1 MSLSQAEVSA
11 FAATLDSA
19 QQERKL
25 LARLGD
31 VPLQVADGYRVQRE
45 LQRRRLARGEK
56 LVGYKMGLTSL
67 AKMKQ
72 IGLSS
77 PVFGFLTDG
86 HRAADGAAVDTAT
99 LAQPR
104 VEPEIAFIL
113 ARPLDGECGIE
124 EVLAA
129 TAAIAPAIEV
139 LDSRFNGFKFDL
151 ASAIADNTSAA
162 RFVVGESR
170 KSAAGIDL
178 AKIGVVVRKNGV
190 EAARG
195 TGENVL
201 GHPARSVAM
210 LAGMLKAEGTVLPAG
225 AIVMTGGITEAVPVG
240 RGDKVQVSIEALGT
254 VSAAFN

>member
-1 MSLSQAEVSA
+1 
-11 FAATLDSA
+11 
-19 QQERKL
+19 
-25 LARLGD
+25 
-31 VPLQVADGYRVQRE
+31 
-45 LQRRRLARGEK
+45 
-56 LVGYKMGLTSL
+56 
-67 AKMKQ
+67 
-72 IGLSS
+72 
-77 PVFGFLTDG
+77 VFGFLTDG
-86 HRAADGAAVDTAT
+86 HRAADGAALDTAS

-113 ARPLDGECGIE
+113 ARPLDGECSIE

-162 RFVVGESR
+162 RFVVGEAR
-170 KSAAGIDL
+170 KPAAGIDL
-178 AKIGVVVRKNGV
+178 AKIGVVVRKNGA

-210 LAGMLKAEGTVLPAG
+210 LATMLKAEGTVLPAG
-225 AIVMTGGITEAVPVG
+225 AIVMTGGITEAVAVA
-240 RGDKVQVSIEALGT
+240 RGDRVQVSIEALGA
-254 VSAAFN
+254 VSVAFN

>member
-1 MSLSQAEVSA
+1 MSLSQAEVAA
-11 FAATLDSA
+11 FAETLDSA
-19 QQERKL
+19 QRERRL
-25 LARLGD
+25 LARLAD
-31 VPLQVADGYRVQRE
+31 MPLQVGDGYRVQRE
-45 LQRRRLARGEK
+45 LQRRRIARGEQ

-86 HRAADGAAVDTAT
+86 HGASDGGELDTAS
-99 LAQPR
+99 LSQPR
-104 VEPEIAFIL
+104 VEPEIAFIM
-113 ARPLDGECGIE
+113 ARDIDGECTLE

-129 TAAIAPAIEV
+129 TAFVAPAIEV

-162 RFVVGESR
+162 RFVVGQAR
-170 KSAAGIDL
+170 KAPAGIDL
-178 AKIGVVVRKNGV
+178 AKIGVVVRKNGS

-195 TGENVL
+195 WGENVL

-210 LAGMLKAEGTVLPAG
+210 LAAMLKAEGTALPAG
-225 AIVMTGGITEAVPVG
+225 AIVMTGGITEAISVA
-240 RGDKVQVSIEALGT
+240 RGDRVEVNLEALGT
-254 VSAAFN
+254 VSVAFN

>member
-1 MSLSQAEVSA
+1 MALSQAEIAA
-11 FAATLDSA
+11 FAETLDAA
-19 QQERKL
+19 QRERRL

-31 VPLQVADGYRVQRE
+31 TPLYVDDGYRVQRE

-56 LVGYKMGLTSL
+56 LIGYKMGLTSP

-77 PVFGFLTDG
+77 PVFGFLTDA
-86 HRAADGAAVDTAT
+86 HRAADGAELDTAS

-113 ARPLDGECGIE
+113 SRALDDECGIE

-162 RFVVGESR
+162 RFIVGEAR
-170 KSAAGIDL
+170 RPAAGVDL
-178 AKIGVVVRKNGV
+178 AKIGVVVRKNGA

-210 LAGMLKAEGTVLPAG
+210 LSAMLKAEGAVLPAG
-225 AIVMTGGITEAVPVG
+225 AIVMTGGITEAIAVA
-240 RGDKVQVSIEALGT
+240 RGDRVQVSIDGLGT
-254 VSAAFN
+254 VSTAFN

>member
-1 MSLSQAEVSA
+1 MLSQAEVA
-11 FAATLDSA
+11 VFADTLDGA
-19 QQERKL
+19 ERERRL
-25 LARLGD
+25 LARLSET
-31 VPLQVADGYRVQRE
+31 PLDVADGYRVQRE
-45 LQRRRLARGEK
+45 RQRRRVAGGEK

-86 HRAADGAAVDTAT
+86 HRVRDGAELETAT
-99 LAQPR
+99 LSQPR

-113 ARPLDGECGIE
+113 ARQLDGECSIE

-129 TAAIAPAIEV
+129 TAFIAPAIEV

-162 RFVVGESR
+162 RFVVGEAR
-170 KSAAGIDL
+170 KPPTGMDL
-178 AKIGVVVRKNGV
+178 AKLGVVVRKNGA

-195 TGENVL
+195 FGENVL

-210 LAGMLKAEGTVLPAG
+210 LASMLKAEGTAVPAG
-225 AIVMTGGITEAVPVG
+225 AIIMTGGITEAIGVA
-240 RGDKVQVSIEALGT
+240 RGDKVQVNIETLGT
-254 VSAAFN
+254 ASVAFT

>member
-1 MSLSQAEVSA
+1 MALSQAEVAA
-11 FAATLDSA
+11 FAETLDAA
-19 QQERKL
+19 QRERRL

-31 VPLQVADGYRVQRE
+31 TPLHADDGYRVQRE
-45 LQRRRLARGEK
+45 LQRRHLARGER

-77 PVFGFLTDG
+77 PVFGFLTNA
-86 HRAADGAAVDTAT
+86 HRVADGEEVAAAS
-99 LAQPR
+99 LSQPR

-113 ARPLDGECGIE
+113 ARSLDGECSIE

-129 TAAIAPAIEV
+129 TGAIAPAIEV

-162 RFVVGESR
+162 RFVVGEAR
-170 KSAAGIDL
+170 KPAAGIDL
-178 AKIGVVVRKNGV
+178 ARIGVVVRKNGA

-195 TGENVL
+195 SGENVL

-210 LAGMLKAEGTVLPAG
+210 LATMLKAEGTVLPAG
-225 AIVMTGGITEAVPVG
+225 AIVMTGGITEAIPVA
-240 RGDKVQVSIEALGT
+240 RGDRVQVSIEALGA
-254 VSAAFN
+254 VSVAFN

>member
-1 MSLSQAEVSA
+1 MALSQPEVAA
-11 FAATLDSA
+11 FAEALDAA
-19 QQERKL
+19 QRERRL
-25 LARLGD
+25 LARLAET
-31 VPLQVADGYRVQRE
+31 PLAVGDGYRVQRE
-45 LQRRRLARGEK
+45 LQKRRLARGEK

-86 HRAADGAAVDTAT
+86 HRAADKAELDTAS

-113 ARPLDGECGIE
+113 ARPLEGECSIE

-170 KSAAGIDL
+170 KPVAGIDL
-178 AKIGVVVRKNGV
+178 AKIGVVVRKNGA

-210 LAGMLKAEGTVLPAG
+210 LAAMLKAEGTVLPAG
-225 AIVMTGGITEAVPVG
+225 AIVMTGGITEAIPVG
-240 RGDKVQVSIEALGT
+240 RGDKVQVSIDALGT

>member
-1 MSLSQAEVSA
+1 MALSQAEVAA
-11 FAATLDSA
+11 FAETLDAA
-19 QQERKL
+19 QRERRL

-31 VPLQVADGYRVQRE
+31 TPLHADDGYRVQRE
-45 LQRRRLARGEK
+45 LQRRHLARGEQ

-77 PVFGFLTDG
+77 PVFGFLTNA
-86 HRAADGAAVDTAT
+86 HRVRDGAAVEAAS
-99 LAQPR
+99 LSQPR

-113 ARPLDGECGIE
+113 AKPLDGECSIE

-129 TAAIAPAIEV
+129 TEAIAPAIEV

-162 RFVVGESR
+162 RFVVGEAR
-170 KSAAGIDL
+170 KAPAGLDL
-178 AKIGVVVRKNGV
+178 AKIAGVVRKNGA

-195 TGENVL
+195 SGENVL

-210 LAGMLKAEGTVLPAG
+210 LATMLKSERTVLPAG
-225 AIVMTGGITEAVPVG
+225 AIVMTGGITEAIPVA
-240 RGDKVQVSIEALGT
+240 RGDRVQVSIEALGT
-254 VSAAFN
+254 VSVAFN